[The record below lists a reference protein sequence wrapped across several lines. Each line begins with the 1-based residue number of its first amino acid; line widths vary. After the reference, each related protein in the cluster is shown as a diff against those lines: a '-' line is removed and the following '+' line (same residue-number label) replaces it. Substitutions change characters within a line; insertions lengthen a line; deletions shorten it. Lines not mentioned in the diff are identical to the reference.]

1 MMKQILIKKTESKN
15 IVEGAEENATR
26 MHAGQKR
33 QYIAAAWLHD
43 VVEDTSATIGNIK
56 NNFGGAMANIVAILT
71 KGSNEEEYAK
81 RFAKCKKEIALIK
94 LADFYDNTS
103 MLIHL
108 DKKHKEQYTYFA
120 EKFYLPLARKLNKSL
135 YEKIKNNIDG
145 VRPKT

>member
-1 MMKQILIKKTESKN
+1 MEKFIKY
-15 IVEGAEENATR
+15 ENL
-26 MHAGQKR
+26 
-33 QYIAAAWLHD
+33 YIAILFFLIIS
-43 VVEDTSATIGNIK
+43 VVFYFLPGNIK